1 MRSIALL
8 RESGQNGV
16 NEVTWTHFGCKPREW
31 DKIDYL
37 QIELT
42 KDNSDLV
49 FDVLRKIHV
58 PGEEHDG
65 IISIYGYRTDVDYL
79 R

>member
-1 MRSIALL
+1 MEITAN
-8 RESGQNGV
+8 ENGQ
-16 NEVTWTHFGCKPREW
+16 E
-31 DKIDYL
+31 DL
-37 QIELT
+37 QN

-49 FDVLRKIHV
+49 FDVFRKIHV

-65 IISIYGYRTDVDYL
+65 IISIYGYRTNVDYL

>member
-1 MRSIALL
+1 MSI
-8 RESGQNGV
+8 REY
-16 NEVTWTHFGCKPREW
+16 
-31 DKIDYL
+31 I
-37 QIELT
+37 
-42 KDNSDLV
+42 SDFV
-49 FDVLRKIHV
+49 HDVLRKIHV